1 MATQLADPAIED
13 VIDPLDVSRPELYRD
28 HLWQEP
34 FRRLRAEAPVHKT
47 VGSKFGDYWSV
58 STYKPIVTVEAL
70 PKIYS
75 SSWEV
80 GGITVAGDPTEIL
93 DFEVRMPM
101 FIAMDPPQHTAQRRT
116 VAPAFTPSQIEIMRV
131 ETAARTG
138 ALLDSLPV
146 GKAFD
151 WVHDVS
157 IELTTGMLAK
167 LFDFPWD
174 ERANLTRWSDT
185 LGDIEMFNTV
195 EQRQARLAQAYE
207 MGMAFHKLW
216 ESKKG
221 QDPTNDLISIML
233 HSDAMSHMDDGE
245 FMGNLVL
252 LIVGGNDTTRNSM
265 TGLAYG
271 LDKFPAERAKLE
283 GDPGLIANTASE
295 IIRWQTPLAHMRR
308 TATEDTELEGHKIAK
323 GDKLALW
330 YISANRDE
338 SVFGADADAIRVD
351 RENARRHLSFGYG
364 IHRCVGARVA
374 ELQLQVLME
383 EMAKRRLRVNVLA
396 EPERVPACFVNGYRK
411 LMVELSH
418 Y

>member
-1 MATQLADPAIED
+1 MATQLAEREVEAP
-13 VIDPLDVSRPELYRD
+13 VDPLDVSRAELYRD
-28 HLWQEP
+28 HQWHEP

-47 VGSKFGDYWSV
+47 IGSKFGDYWSI

-70 PKIYS
+70 PKIFS
-75 SSWEV
+75 SSWEL
-80 GGITVAGDPTEIL
+80 GGITVAGEPDRIL

-116 VAPAFTPSQIEIMRV
+116 VAPAFTPSQIDIMRV
-131 ETAARTG
+131 ETQART
-138 ALLDSLPV
+138 AEVLDSLPI
-146 GKAFD
+146 GKPID
-151 WVHDVS
+151 WVQDVS

-167 LFDFPWD
+167 LFDFPWE
-174 ERANLTRWSDT
+174 ERHNLTRWSDA

-207 MGMAFHKLW
+207 MGMAFNKLW
-216 ESKKG
+216 ETKKG
-221 QDPTNDLISIML
+221 QEPTNDLISIML
-233 HSDAMSHMDDGE
+233 HSDAMSHMDEGE
-245 FMGNLVL
+245 FMGNLIL

-265 TGLAYG
+265 TALAYG
-271 LDKFPAERAKLE
+271 LDKFPGERAKLE
-283 GDPGLIANTASE
+283 ADEGLISNTASE
-295 IIRWQTPLAHMRR
+295 LIRWQTPLAHMRR
-308 TATEDTELEGHKIAK
+308 TATADTELEGQKIAK

-338 SVFGADADAIRVD
+338 SVFGPDADDIRVD

-383 EMAKRRLRVNVLA
+383 EMAKRRLRANILA

-411 LMVELSH
+411 LMVEMSH

>member
-1 MATQLADPAIED
+1 MATQLAEPETATA
-13 VIDPLDVSRPELYRD
+13 VDPLDVSRAELYRD
-28 HLWQEP
+28 HLWHEP
-34 FRRLRAEAPVHKT
+34 FRRLRAEAPVHKI

-80 GGITVAGDPTEIL
+80 GGITVAGDPNEIL

-101 FIAMDPPQHTAQRRT
+101 FIAMDPPHHTAQRRT
-116 VAPAFTPSQIEIMRV
+116 VAPAFTPSQIEIMRI
-131 ETAARTG
+131 ETQART
-138 ALLDSLPV
+138 AEVLDSLPI
-146 GKAFD
+146 GKPID
-151 WVHDVS
+151 WVNDVS

-167 LFDFPWD
+167 LFDFPWA
-174 ERANLTRWSDT
+174 ERHNLTKWSDA
-185 LGDIEMFNTV
+185 LGDVEMFNTV
-195 EQRQARLAQAYE
+195 EQRQARLAHAYE
-207 MGMAFHKLW
+207 MGTAFHKLW

-221 QDPTNDLISIML
+221 QEPTNDLISIML

-245 FMGNLVL
+245 FMGNLIL

-265 TGLAYG
+265 TALAYG
-271 LDKFPAERAKLE
+271 LDKFPTERAKLE
-283 GDPGLIANTASE
+283 ADQGLIVNTASE
-295 IIRWQTPLAHMRR
+295 LIRWQTPLAHMRR
-308 TATEDTELEGHKIAK
+308 TATEDTELEGQKIAK

-338 SVFGADADAIRVD
+338 TVFGPDADAIRVD

-374 ELQLQVLME
+374 ELQLVVLME
-383 EMAKRRLRVNVLA
+383 EMAKRRLRANVLA
-396 EPERVPACFVNGYRK
+396 EPDRVPACFVNGYRK
-411 LMVELSH
+411 LMVEMSH